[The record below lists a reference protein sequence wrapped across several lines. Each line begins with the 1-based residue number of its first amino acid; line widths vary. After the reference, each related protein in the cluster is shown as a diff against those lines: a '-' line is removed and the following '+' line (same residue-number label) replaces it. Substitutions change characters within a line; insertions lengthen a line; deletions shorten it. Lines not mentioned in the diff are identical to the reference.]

1 MGCSMSK
8 FHAKIC
14 LNSRL
19 RKPCARGLN
28 MKTVRDYASERGISH
43 QAVYQMMATH
53 KNELEPFI
61 VKHGRTRYLTEK
73 AEEVL
78 DHYRNQSTIVIA
90 QTDNQARMEQLQN
103 EKDALFVQLTSVQ
116 AKFDKFRDQYE
127 ELNKKHIALTEE
139 KNRIELQNNNKIHD
153 LQTQILDYRT
163 EISELGTAKVVAEQ
177 HAENLQAFLEGAE
190 ERADQLEGKVG
201 ELTEQL
207 QNERSDAE
215 KERLELQNKIEQL
228 ELQHQAELLAEADKW
243 KNKGLLDRLFKR

>member
-1 MGCSMSK
+1 
-8 FHAKIC
+8 
-14 LNSRL
+14 
-19 RKPCARGLN
+19 

-90 QTDNQARMEQLQN
+90 QADNQALIEQLKN
-103 EKDALFVQLTSVQ
+103 EKEALLIQLASVQ
-116 AKFDKFRDQYE
+116 AKLDNVRDQYE
-127 ELNKKHIALTEE
+127 ELNIKHIALTEE

-163 EISELGTAKVVAEQ
+163 EISELGTAKETAEQ
-177 HAENLQAFLEGAE
+177 NVKALESNLGEALEQVAQYAFETHKME
-190 ERADQLEGKVG
+190 
-201 ELTEQL
+201 EQL
-207 QNERSDAE
+207 QKERSEA
-215 KERLELQNKIEQL
+215 QNKLEQL
-228 ELQHQAELLAEADKW
+228 ETQHQAELLAEADKW
-243 KNKGLLDRLFKR
+243 KNKSFFERLFKK